1 MWFIFHWLEI
11 NGRSKLQPF
20 PYTHEGF
27 QAGNLREITPK
38 RQNLRYHSRRSS
50 LNHWF
55 SAVLSVPH
63 SQQSFAA
70 SPDLLQLGNPGFDFL
85 NSWALRSCFFS
96 KS

>member
-38 RQNLRYHSRRSS
+38 RQNLRDHSRRSS

-55 SAVLSVPH
+55 SRRSRFISAALTTVFCSIPGPPSVR
-63 SQQSFAA
+63 QSR
-70 SPDLLQLGNPGFDFL
+70 L
-85 NSWALRSCFFS
+85 
-96 KS
+96 